1 MNKAIL
7 YPKAYFNSVI
17 DITIEFLEQNK
28 IKGLI
33 LDVDNTLID
42 YNKNMLVGLDKWIEK
57 IKQSNIK
64 LYILSNS
71 NKKEKVANVA
81 NKLQIEYSY
90 FAKKPFKFGFN
101 KVKEILNLDSEN
113 IAVIGDQIF
122 TDVIGAN
129 RNQMFSILV
138 KPINEKDI
146 WVTKIKRPIEN
157 SIIKK
162 YLEKEEK
169 NKRCI

>member
-64 LYILSNS
+64 SMR
-71 NKKEKVANVA
+71 
-81 NKLQIEYSY
+81 
-90 FAKKPFKFGFN
+90 PC
-101 KVKEILNLDSEN
+101 SE
-113 IAVIGDQIF
+113 
-122 TDVIGAN
+122 
-129 RNQMFSILV
+129 
-138 KPINEKDI
+138 
-146 WVTKIKRPIEN
+146 
-157 SIIKK
+157 
-162 YLEKEEK
+162 
-169 NKRCI
+169 

>member
-64 LYILSNS
+64 LYILSSS
-71 NKKEKVANVA
+71 NKKEKVAM
-81 NKLQIEYSY
+81 L
-90 FAKKPFKFGFN
+90 
-101 KVKEILNLDSEN
+101 L
-113 IAVIGDQIF
+113 
-122 TDVIGAN
+122 
-129 RNQMFSILV
+129 
-138 KPINEKDI
+138 INYK
-146 WVTKIKRPIEN
+146 
-157 SIIKK
+157 
-162 YLEKEEK
+162 
-169 NKRCI
+169 

>member
-1 MNKAIL
+1 MIL
-7 YPKAYFNSVI
+7 YPDFYCKNIKDVG
-17 DITIEFLEQNK
+17 IEKLRENN
-28 IKGLI
+28 IKGIL

-42 YNKNMLVGLDKWIEK
+42 LDRKLLEGAEEWCNNLKE
-57 IKQSNIK
+57 QNIK
-64 LYILSNS
+64 FCILSNS
-71 NKKEKVANVA
+71 NKKEKVKKVA
-81 NKLQIEYSY
+81 KLLDIPYIY
-90 FAKKPFKFGFN
+90 FGTKPLKRGFKKAK
-101 KVKEILNLDSEN
+101 EMLNLPFNELA
-113 IAVIGDQIF
+113 IIGDQIF

-129 RNQMFSILV
+129 RSQMFSILV

>member
-42 YNKNMLVGLDKWIEK
+42 YNKNMLVGLDKWIEE

-81 NKLQIEYSY
+81 NIVISQR
-90 FAKKPFKFGFN
+90 N
-101 KVKEILNLDSEN
+101 HLNL
-113 IAVIGDQIF
+113 V
-122 TDVIGAN
+122 
-129 RNQMFSILV
+129 L
-138 KPINEKDI
+138 
-146 WVTKIKRPIEN
+146 IK
-157 SIIKK
+157 
-162 YLEKEEK
+162 
-169 NKRCI
+169 

>member
-64 LYILSNS
+64 LYILSS

-129 RNQMFSILV
+129 RSQMFSILV

>member
-64 LYILSNS
+64 LYILS
-71 NKKEKVANVA
+71 
-81 NKLQIEYSY
+81 Y
-90 FAKKPFKFGFN
+90 
-101 KVKEILNLDSEN
+101 
-113 IAVIGDQIF
+113 
-122 TDVIGAN
+122 
-129 RNQMFSILV
+129 
-138 KPINEKDI
+138 
-146 WVTKIKRPIEN
+146 
-157 SIIKK
+157 
-162 YLEKEEK
+162 
-169 NKRCI
+169 

>member
-71 NKKEKVANVA
+71 NKKEKVA
-81 NKLQIEYSY
+81 KWRKEKCEY
-90 FAKKPFKFGFN
+90 
-101 KVKEILNLDSEN
+101 
-113 IAVIGDQIF
+113 
-122 TDVIGAN
+122 N
-129 RNQMFSILV
+129 R
-138 KPINEKDI
+138 
-146 WVTKIKRPIEN
+146 
-157 SIIKK
+157 
-162 YLEKEEK
+162 
-169 NKRCI
+169 

>member
-71 NKKEKVANVA
+71 NKKEKVVNVA

-129 RNQMFSILV
+129 RSQMFSILV

>member
-42 YNKNMLVGLDKWIEK
+42 YNKNMLVGLDKWIEE
-57 IKQSNIK
+57 IKQSNIR

-71 NKKEKVANVA
+71 NKKEN
-81 NKLQIEYSY
+81 NLQHSSS
-90 FAKKPFKFGFN
+90 
-101 KVKEILNLDSEN
+101 LS
-113 IAVIGDQIF
+113 
-122 TDVIGAN
+122 
-129 RNQMFSILV
+129 
-138 KPINEKDI
+138 
-146 WVTKIKRPIEN
+146 
-157 SIIKK
+157 
-162 YLEKEEK
+162 
-169 NKRCI
+169 

>member
-1 MNKAIL
+1 ML
-7 YPKAYFNSVI
+7 
-17 DITIEFLEQNK
+17 K
-28 IKGLI
+28 IK
-33 LDVDNTLID
+33 
-42 YNKNMLVGLDKWIEK
+42 
-57 IKQSNIK
+57 
-64 LYILSNS
+64 
-71 NKKEKVANVA
+71 
-81 NKLQIEYSY
+81 
-90 FAKKPFKFGFN
+90 
-101 KVKEILNLDSEN
+101 N

-129 RNQMFSILV
+129 RSQMFSILV